1 MTYEQMGGT
10 LLLHG
15 DCSREDWGAQTRDTR
30 RVLGWV
36 ELQPGVFECYVCLVT
51 EEDGGYSVYM
61 PYLPGVASQG
71 ETEPEALENIS
82 EAFRGVVAV
91 YREDNEA
98 IPWLDADEVEP
109 IPSAAKKRWILVHV

>member
-15 DCSREDWGAQTRDTR
+15 DCPRDDRGAQTRVAR
-30 RVLGWV
+30 CVPGWV
-36 ELQPGVFECYVCLVT
+36 ELEPGVFECCVCLVA

-71 ETEPEALENIS
+71 ETEAEALDNIS

-91 YREDNEA
+91 YRENNEA
-98 IPWLDADEVEP
+98 IPWLAEHEVEP
-109 IPSAAKKRWILVHV
+109 IPMGAKEKRIPVHV